1 MFPSR
6 RRTLLAGSALLLA
19 STLPVARAQQ
29 QRAPQSGIDYLE
41 ISPAQ
46 ATETGDRIEVAEF
59 FWYRCPHCY
68 ALEPVLDQWLKTLP
82 RDAQFRR
89 VPAVFNEEWAIDAR
103 VFYAL
108 DAIGEQERVHR
119 ALFDAIHRQ
128 GGVNQKGQGYAKF
141 VAEFLARQNVD
152 MAKYEAAFR
161 SFSVDARVKRA
172 AQASAAFKL
181 DGVPAMVVNGRY
193 MVSAGMSGERRVMLG
208 VTEYLIG
215 RSRQQRGAKR

>member
-1 MFPSR
+1 MQPSR
-6 RRTLLAGSALLLA
+6 RRALLAGSTLLLA
-19 STLPVARAQQ
+19 GTLPAALAQQ
-29 QRAPQSGIDYLE
+29 QRTPQSGIDYLE
-41 ISPAQ
+41 LVPAQ
-46 ATETGDRIEVAEF
+46 PTETGDRIEVAEF

-82 RDAQFRR
+82 KDAQFRR

-128 GGVNQKGQGYAKF
+128 GGVTQKGQGYARF

-161 SFSVDARVKRA
+161 SFSVDARVKRS

-181 DGVPAMVVNGRY
+181 DGVPALAVAGRY
-193 MVSAGMSGERRVMLG
+193 VVSAGMSGERRVMIA
-208 VTEYLIG
+208 VTDYLIG
-215 RSRQQRGAKR
+215 QARQQRSRK